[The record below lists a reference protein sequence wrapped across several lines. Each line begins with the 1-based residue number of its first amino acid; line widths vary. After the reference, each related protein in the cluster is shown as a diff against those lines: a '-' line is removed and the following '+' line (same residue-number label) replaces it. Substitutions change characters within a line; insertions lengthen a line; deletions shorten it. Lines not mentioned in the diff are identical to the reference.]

1 VLGASAN
8 ANDAQYEADR
18 TLNFYSLPSGAVLK
32 SYPYTFQDGQPA
44 LFDFTLAGSRT
55 TIAQQ
60 TGTFQNSLWTYTR
73 EVTPLTGGSVI
84 WSDTP
89 TTPGTNLPG
98 VASILLS
105 PDGTLSDA
113 YGGGSGPTYATNVRK
128 NGTLVDAIPGLAL
141 GWIDNNRIL
150 VNQYANSSDGTIV
163 QYTGAA
169 IYDSTGTKIATPALP
184 ELKGIQTVT
193 PDSVYDPSHNAIY
206 SLTTGQPTWTGA
218 SPGSGLGAV
227 AGSYV
232 VYESGHRIVME
243 RY

>member
-1 VLGASAN
+1 
-8 ANDAQYEADR
+8 
-18 TLNFYSLPSGAVLK
+18 
-32 SYPYTFQDGQPA
+32 
-44 LFDFTLAGSRT
+44 
-55 TIAQQ
+55 
-60 TGTFQNSLWTYTR
+60 
-73 EVTPLTGGSVI
+73 VTPLSGGSVI
-84 WSDTP
+84 WSDAP
-89 TTPGTNLPG
+89 
-98 VASILLS
+98 VAAGPQPPAAAPILLS
-105 PDGTLSDA
+105 PDGTLIDA
-113 YGGGSGPTYATNVRK
+113 YGGGSGPTYATNIRK
-128 NGTLVDAIPGLAL
+128 NGKLVTAIPGVAL
-141 GWIDNNRIL
+141 GWIDNSRIL
-150 VNQYANSSDGTIV
+150 ASQYANSSDGTNV